1 MSEKI
6 ILVLDTK
13 DNERIWVVNTTFR
26 DNIEIPYD
34 IINEHNLVDE
44 NTKFTVEY
52 ATSKCRENG
61 VVFRMIK
68 WKGFE
73 TKTRGT
79 VDFIMDD

>member
-34 IINEHNLVDE
+34 II
-44 NTKFTVEY
+44 
-52 ATSKCRENG
+52 
-61 VVFRMIK
+61 
-68 WKGFE
+68 
-73 TKTRGT
+73 
-79 VDFIMDD
+79 